1 MLIVMIID
9 APPFLLLCLSLC
21 DPRSFLH
28 GFDDF
33 ADVE

>member
-9 APPFLLLCLSLC
+9 APLLLLCLSLC